1 MLEVLVG
8 VVSALIGIVVG
19 IWLRDRHYK
28 QQEARRKA
36 LAYAR
41 RVDTRRLNRAAK
53 KSIPVASDAS

>member
-8 VVSALIGIVVG
+8 VVSALVGIAVG

-28 QQEARRKA
+28 QQEARKKA

-41 RVDTRRLNRAAK
+41 RVETRRLKRFT
-53 KSIPVASDAS
+53 SRIGDDAS